1 MVRRT
6 GTGLPLGGGRLR
18 LDPATALAAHTI
30 GAACAAGTAH
40 RVGSLKP
47 GKLAD
52 LTVLNTDPV
61 AAAPEQLDGI
71 HVTQTWVGGTMR
83 YQRP

>member
-1 MVRRT
+1 V
-6 GTGLPLGGGRLR
+6 GGLE
-18 LDPATALAAHTI
+18 
-30 GAACAAGTAH
+30 
-40 RVGSLKP
+40 P

-71 HVTQTWVGGTMR
+71 HVTQTWVGGTLQ
-83 YQRP
+83 YQRR